1 MEELKDFSQGI
12 IPFLERYTENIKMM
26 QQLLHAN
33 LLTSEDKNK
42 AFYEL
47 KEVDIILKEILNK
60 IKNIILEMAQDSI
73 TQEANREYYTFF
85 KDEINTNKI
94 NFIVLALY
102 YEKLREFNILNIEKL
117 DTIKKLLLPKISQQ
131 TLFYQQF
138 FDYQMKT
145 CYIKLQKIQKL
156 LKQFEILL
164 HYNKSEKDKKFS
176 QQIKYSP
183 GIEYRYSLL
192 FKEDLSE
199 YVQKFFAEEESVN
212 IPKEN
217 EKLQNFINK
226 SSHIIKKEIDKSPKN
241 QYINKNILDTSGRF
255 LWNSSMYYY
264 LSYDINKLS
273 KEENCFVNVFY
284 IDTHLG
290 ANPQIVRSQ
299 IVRTLIRK
307 EKILSKEEAINQ
319 YKKFLDLLFELNQ
332 QIILLNFRIPEEE
345 KKLFMYHLGP
355 LVFFNMNKQYLMD
368 LQTGSIHQIVNP
380 EKNLIRKIIP
390 FEFIK
395 KFLFDWWVENILGHL
410 SDEEKNNYSMYQK
423 LILHIQKIV
432 NNIQL
437 DFKRQYPEEEIHY
450 TNPKF
455 IEFLKNKIGSMNL
468 LLIQRYLNIFKH
480 IKVS

>member
-26 QQLLHAN
+26 YQLLNAN
-33 LLTSEDKNK
+33 ILTTEEKNK
-42 AFYEL
+42 AFYEI
-47 KEVDIILKEILNK
+47 KEVDLILKEMLNK
-60 IKNIILEMAQDSI
+60 IKNIILEMAQDTI
-73 TQEANREYYTFF
+73 TQEANREYYNFF
-85 KDEINTNKI
+85 KDEPNTNKI

-102 YEKLREFNILNIEKL
+102 YDKLREFYIINLEKL
-117 DTIKKLLLPKISQQ
+117 ETIKKLLLPKISQQ

-164 HYNKSEKDKKFS
+164 HYKKNEKDKRIS

-183 GIEYRYSLL
+183 GIEYRYSLV

-199 YVQKFFAEEESVN
+199 YVQNFFANEEPAKPS
-212 IPKEN
+212 KEN
-217 EKLQNFINK
+217 EKLENLIHTNTQ
-226 SSHIIKKEIDKSPKN
+226 IIKKEIDKSPKN

-264 LSYDINKLS
+264 LSYDFNKLS
-273 KEENCFVNVFY
+273 QEEKCFINVFY

-299 IVRTLIRK
+299 IVRTLMKK

-319 YKKFLDLLFELNQ
+319 YKKFLNSLFELNQ
-332 QIILLNFRIPEEE
+332 QIILLNFRIPEDD

-355 LVFFNMNKQYLMD
+355 LVFFNMNKQYLLD

-380 EKNLIRKIIP
+380 EKNLIRKVIP

-395 KFLFDWWVENILGHL
+395 KFLFEWWVENILNHL
-410 SDEEKNNYSMYQK
+410 SDEEKNNYSKYQK
-423 LILHIQKIV
+423 LILYIQKIV
-432 NNIQL
+432 FNIQME
-437 DFKRQYPEEEIHY
+437 FKKQYPEEEIHY
-450 TNPKF
+450 ANAKF
-455 IEFLKNKIGSMNL
+455 IDFLKNKIGSMNL
-468 LLIQRYLNIFKH
+468 LLIQRYLNLFKH